1 MPITLSMNQSAEH
14 AKQRSSEWMQA
25 RCGRITASR
34 IRDVMGTPGKR
45 AAYQLEL
52 LSERLTGNSVKHYKS
67 QPMQDGIDREPDAR
81 KIYVEYSELPVIET
95 GFIVH
100 PELEFYGAS
109 PDALVGHEG
118 GLEIKCPTIT
128 THIEWAL
135 EGVVPRDHRD
145 QMYAG
150 MDCTGR
156 QWWDFM
162 SYHPDLPI
170 EGRSFS
176 IRLPR
181 DDARIEA
188 IKKEVIKFHE
198 EVEAMR
204 KKLNN
209 GWKRSGK

>member
-14 AKQRSSEWMQA
+14 AKQRSAEWMQA

-52 LSERLTGNSVKHYKS
+52 LAERLTGNSVKHYKN
-67 QPMQDGIDREPDAR
+67 QAMQDGIDREPDAR
-81 KIYVEYSELPVIET
+81 KIYAQYSELPVVET
-95 GFIVH
+95 GFLAH
-100 PELEFYGAS
+100 PDLDYYGSS

-128 THIEWAL
+128 THVEWAL
-135 EGVVPRDHRD
+135 AGVVPKDHRD

-150 MDCTGR
+150 MDCSGR

-170 EGRSFS
+170 EGRCFL

-181 DDARIEA
+181 DEARIEA
-188 IKKEVIKFHE
+188 IRKEVAKFND

-204 KKLNN
+204 KKLVKTWN
-209 GWKRSGK
+209 